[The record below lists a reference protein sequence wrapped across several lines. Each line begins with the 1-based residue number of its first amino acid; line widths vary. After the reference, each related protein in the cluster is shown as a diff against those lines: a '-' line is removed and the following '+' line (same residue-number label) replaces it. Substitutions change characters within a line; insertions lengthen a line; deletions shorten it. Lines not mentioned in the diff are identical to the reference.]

1 MPLTP
6 ETWRGETLVNSTSA
20 GTDTDSQIIQLTNG
34 NILVVWTAYNGTNY
48 DVWGRIYDPF
58 GAEVSGELYLANT
71 SNDEDFPAIDALPD
85 GGFVL
90 VHEDDTG
97 SFDDIRLR
105 QFDANG
111 VQETSSYAF
120 FDGSSGGAN
129 PNGFIPEVASSS
141 STSTLVL
148 WQETDASGES
158 VLRGRIWNSDT
169 ETFDAAAF
177 DVITSEENIFYLDVD
192 VLSNGNYVIAASV
205 FDAGLGE
212 THIEM
217 RILAPDGSNVLGAS
231 YVGGTNSD
239 GDGDIDPTVTAL
251 AGGGYVIAWRNQ
263 DGFDDDIIFQVFDS
277 TGSSTTGVL
286 SATFGT
292 NNANEPELVALAD
305 GGFLIIYDE
314 DTLNQLIVQRYDSSG
329 SQVGSNFVI
338 SNAANANQPSATLL
352 ADGRV
357 AISYTLGGQIYT
369 QIIDTRDNATEGDM
383 PLNGDENDYWVGTV
397 GDDTFTVSNG
407 RGDVHGW
414 DGNDDITESG
424 AIRNYFG
431 GEGDDTLRV
440 SSPINSDLHDGG
452 NGIDLIDWSGSGV
465 SNGTFD
471 LEAGTA
477 TNGFSTESMVDFEQ
491 LRGTTNA
498 DTILGLSSAS
508 DTLSGDGGDDIID
521 GRGGNDLLEGDAG
534 NDILDGG
541 AGNDS
546 LNGGADDD
554 TLIGGSG
561 TDTLNGGSGTDTAD
575 YSGNGIGGVIDLFG
589 GTATFGAITEDLIS
603 IENAIGGAGND
614 ELIGNG
620 VNNLLQGGAGN
631 DTLRADSDAGDTLL
645 GEAGDDFIEAI
656 GVSGSGLADGGSGND
671 TIAMIDGYYAG
682 DADGGADTDTFDAS
696 AITGSGMYLDLA
708 AGTHEYV
715 VFSGLSDLLN
725 FENVIGTQLAD
736 TITGDGGDNI
746 LEGEAGADS
755 IAAGL
760 GNDTVY
766 GDSGSD
772 TLFGDDG
779 NDSLYGGDD
788 ADTIG
793 GGIGNDFLAGQS
805 GNDYIAGGGNNDTAY
820 GGGGDDYIDG
830 GTGDDLLAGNAGAD
844 SILGRDGSD
853 TLLGGDGNDTLLG
866 LSGDDEIFGE
876 DGDDSMLGGD
886 GNDSLGGEFGNDTLD
901 GGSGADTLNG
911 YDGADSILGGSG
923 NDEVIGGT
931 GHDYMA
937 GQSGDDSLYA
947 GGGSDSVYGGSG
959 NDTLDGSAGYDTVA
973 GGTGNDLMYGGA
985 NDDYLLGE
993 DGNDTGY
1000 GDDGD
1005 DYLNGGDGADRL
1017 YGGNGNDEVIGGT
1030 GHDYMAGQSGNDSLY
1045 AGGGSDSVYGGSGDD
1060 TLDGSAGYDTVA
1072 GGTGNDLMYGGDHDD
1087 YLLGEDG
1094 NDTGYGDAGDDYL
1107 SGADGADS
1115 LSGGD
1120 GQDSV
1125 YGGAG
1130 SDTLYG
1136 GSGDDVLDGGQTGDW
1151 LYGQSGNDTLDGGRG
1166 WDRLYGGGGADVFL
1180 FSEINAGE
1188 NDTIADF
1195 ADGTDLIEIAGGYAF
1210 GDLTITTVGSTA
1222 EIDVDGH
1229 TITVFGASA
1238 GDFSSADFIFS

>member
-231 YVGGTNSD
+231 FVGGTNSD

-589 GTATFGAITEDLIS
+589 GTATFGAITENLIS

-682 DADGGADTDTFDAS
+682 DADGGTDTDTFDAS

-715 VFSGLSDLLN
+715 VFGGLSDLLN

-820 GGGGDDYIDG
+820 GGGGNDYIDG

-923 NDEVIGGT
+923 NDEVDAGT
-931 GHDYMA
+931 GHDYVA
-937 GQSGDDSLYA
+937 GQSGDDS
-947 GGGSDSVYGGSG
+947 
-959 NDTLDGSAGYDTVA
+959 
-973 GGTGNDLMYGGA
+973 
-985 NDDYLLGE
+985 
-993 DGNDTGY
+993 
-1000 GDDGD
+1000 
-1005 DYLNGGDGADRL
+1005 
-1017 YGGNGNDEVIGGT
+1017 
-1030 GHDYMAGQSGNDSLY
+1030 
-1045 AGGGSDSVYGGSGDD
+1045 
-1060 TLDGSAGYDTVA
+1060 
-1072 GGTGNDLMYGGDHDD
+1072 
-1087 YLLGEDG
+1087 
-1094 NDTGYGDAGDDYL
+1094 
-1107 SGADGADS
+1107 
-1115 LSGGD
+1115 
-1120 GQDSV
+1120 
-1125 YGGAG
+1125 
-1130 SDTLYG
+1130 
-1136 GSGDDVLDGGQTGDW
+1136 
-1151 LYGQSGNDTLDGGRG
+1151 
-1166 WDRLYGGGGADVFL
+1166 
-1180 FSEINAGE
+1180 
-1188 NDTIADF
+1188 
-1195 ADGTDLIEIAGGYAF
+1195 
-1210 GDLTITTVGSTA
+1210 
-1222 EIDVDGH
+1222 
-1229 TITVFGASA
+1229 
-1238 GDFSSADFIFS
+1238 

>member
-923 NDEVIGGT
+923 NDEVDAGT
-931 GHDYMA
+931 GHDYVA
-937 GQSGDDSLYA
+937 GQSGDDSLYG

-959 NDTLDGSAGYDTVA
+959 NDTLDGSAGYDTIA
-973 GGTGNDLMYGGA
+973 GGGDNDLMYGGA
-985 NDDYLLGE
+985 NDDYL
-993 DGNDTGY
+993 
-1000 GDDGD
+1000 
-1005 DYLNGGDGADRL
+1005 
-1017 YGGNGNDEVIGGT
+1017 
-1030 GHDYMAGQSGNDSLY
+1030 
-1045 AGGGSDSVYGGSGDD
+1045 
-1060 TLDGSAGYDTVA
+1060 
-1072 GGTGNDLMYGGDHDD
+1072 
-1087 YLLGEDG
+1087 
-1094 NDTGYGDAGDDYL
+1094 
-1107 SGADGADS
+1107 
-1115 LSGGD
+1115 
-1120 GQDSV
+1120 
-1125 YGGAG
+1125 
-1130 SDTLYG
+1130 
-1136 GSGDDVLDGGQTGDW
+1136 
-1151 LYGQSGNDTLDGGRG
+1151 
-1166 WDRLYGGGGADVFL
+1166 
-1180 FSEINAGE
+1180 
-1188 NDTIADF
+1188 
-1195 ADGTDLIEIAGGYAF
+1195 
-1210 GDLTITTVGSTA
+1210 
-1222 EIDVDGH
+1222 
-1229 TITVFGASA
+1229 
-1238 GDFSSADFIFS
+1238 